1 MGGDRRPK
9 VPDAKADLAGSGS
22 GPGSGPGETV
32 HSSLSERPRF
42 VGYNV
47 LCGIDLVGTA
57 LGHET

>member
-9 VPDAKADLAGSGS
+9 VPDAKADLA
-22 GPGSGPGETV
+22 GSGPGETV

-47 LCGIDLVGTA
+47 LRGIDLAGRA
-57 LGHET
+57 LGYET